1 MFETEKEVLDW
12 YESQPRALDAE
23 FTRDFPWDEV
33 SKHRLDPSFVPVLR
47 YMRDVESYTEVY
59 YRELRRTP
67 TGKDPLIRRFME
79 RWGVEEED
87 HASALNRFLM
97 EAGVPTSERWRDEAR
112 ASIPMRYTVESYAT
126 SLVTNLFGKS
136 FSGTHMVWGAI
147 NELTTLQGYRRLWQ
161 SAEHPVLERL
171 LRAIARE
178 ESAHAKF
185 YWSLARLRL
194 ERSPIARE
202 LARFVV
208 RRFWGPVGRG
218 AKPQAETDYLI
229 RTLFGGRD
237 GVEWFDKQVTRR
249 IESLPGL
256 SELKAITDKI
266 ASIAVERACPAV

>member
-12 YESQPRALDAE
+12 YERQPRALDAE
-23 FTRDFPWDEV
+23 FARGFPWDEV
-33 SKHRLDPSFVPVLR
+33 GRHRLDPSFVPVLR

-67 TGKDPLIRRFME
+67 TGKDPVIRRFME
-79 RWGVEEED
+79 RWRVEEDD
-87 HASALNRFLM
+87 HAAALNRFLA
-97 EAGVPTSERWRDEAR
+97 EAGVPAGDRWREEAR
-112 ASIPMRYTVESYAT
+112 SSIPLRYTVESYAT
-126 SLVTNLFGKS
+126 TLITNLFGKG

-161 SAEHPVLERL
+161 TAGHPALELL

-185 YWSLARLRL
+185 YWSIARLRL
-194 ERSPIARE
+194 ERSPVARE
-202 LARFVV
+202 LARFAV

-229 RTLFGGRD
+229 RTLFGGTE
-237 GVEWFDKQVTRR
+237 GVAWFDKHVTRR
-249 IESLPGL
+249 IENLPGFAG
-256 SELKAITDKI
+256 LKTMTDRI
-266 ASIAVERACPAV
+266 ASIAAEGACSAA